1 MRRLFG
7 FLSAIA
13 LIAAGL
19 VVQPP
24 AQTPAVA
31 APPGSAFDP
40 GLIISDSVFYDFG
53 TMTIPQIQAFLD
65 SRVAECR
72 ATNPAIDCLKNVKVD
87 IPATPATG
95 PGEVGPCKAIAA
107 KAGASAA
114 EVIHA
119 ISNAC
124 GINPKV
130 FIVTLQKEQALVTST
145 KPTDYMYRAAMGFGC
160 PDSDP
165 GICGKVFT
173 GLFNQLY
180 KAARQFRWYG
190 NPAGSFTYWKPG
202 RTVSMRFNPK
212 ASCGSK
218 NFELKSQA
226 TANLYYYTPYT
237 PNDAALKNLY
247 GTGDNCSAY
256 GNRNFWR
263 FFHDWFGSPIGGSYL
278 LKSST
283 SETFLIVDNLRYRVW
298 DTRLMAAIRPLGPEG
313 VISQAYLE
321 SFENKGDLYQLVKR
335 GTTTEYWLLVD
346 GKRYSLTDCNLAR
359 QYGLNCDLATSLTES
374 QLSLFIQAGALTRLV
389 QTPEGNKFWIE
400 NGTRRAVVDDLA
412 LNAVGGQGL
421 TASPLVVEQIVSL
434 TPGEPLASDLT
445 VFGLTGTEDV
455 ALAFGGKSY
464 RVSASLATGIGLNKW
479 FTSSKVKID
488 QKLIS
493 SASGV
498 VRGFVANSAGQNFVL
513 TENGKLPV
521 VDPANWTSQ
530 ISVLPDAVIN
540 KIPTV
545 NGTLAAPAVVTSA
558 GNKLSY
564 FVQGAQRRSVAD
576 RTMTER
582 FLNLISQSKVITLPL
597 AAINTV
603 ESVGNGLAPGSL
615 VKANGNSTIFLVDDL
630 TRKVRLSSEDHAR
643 NVSDSKIYSL
653 DNSELAKLQTRTGF
667 NSIKV
672 QCDGATY
679 LIDGGTLYPIS
690 PAGAEEFPGKPFPL
704 AVSTCA
710 GLNVATKP
718 VGQFIRDAKGGLFFV
733 ENGTRSRIRNWA
745 QFGALRGDG
754 PGFITASNFFASKIP
769 ASGTAPATAVLASF
783 ENTPTGVFD
792 EFTFLGTVPVVV
804 TPTASPTPKP
814 TTTPKPTSSAT
825 ASPKPTTTPKPTSSA
840 TASPKPTT
848 TPKPTVTPTASPTPK
863 PTPTA
868 SPTTSGVVSYKVV
881 SGDTLG
887 KIATKFGVTV
897 ARIQSA
903 NNMGTST
910 SIRVGQI
917 LKIPTSVTTSPAV
930 TTSPTV
936 RTYTV
941 KTGDTLW
948 GIASKL
954 GVSATAL
961 ATLNGITNPDLLRVG
976 QVLKVPS

>member
-1 MRRLFG
+1 MKRLFG
-7 FLSAIA
+7 IFSAIA
-13 LIAAGL
+13 LIAGGL

-24 AQTPAVA
+24 AQTPAQA

-53 TMTIPQIQAFLD
+53 TMTVAQIQAFLD

-72 ATNPAIDCLKNVKVD
+72 ATNPALDCLKNIKVD
-87 IPATPATG
+87 IPATPATA
-95 PGEVGPCKAIAA
+95 PGAVGPCKAIAA
-107 KAGASAA
+107 KPGASAA

-145 KPTDYMYRAAMGFGC
+145 RPTDYMYRAAMGFGC

-180 KAARQFRWYG
+180 MAARQFRWYG

-202 RTVSMRFNPK
+202 RVVAMRYHPR
-212 ASCGSK
+212 AACGTK
-218 NFELKSQA
+218 TFELKSQA

-237 PNDAALKNLY
+237 PNDAALRNLY
-247 GTGDNCSAY
+247 GTGDSCSAY

-283 SETFLIVDNLRYRVW
+283 SETFLIVDNLRYRVS
-298 DTRLMAAIRPLGPEG
+298 DNRLLSSVRPLGPEG

-321 SFENKGDLYQLVKR
+321 SFENKGDLYQLVRR

-359 QYGLNCDLATSLTES
+359 QFGLNCDLATSLTET
-374 QLSLFIQAGALTRLV
+374 QLNLFIRSGALTRLI
-389 QTPEGNKFWIE
+389 QTPEGNRFWVE

-412 LNAVGGQGL
+412 LNSVGGQGVSV
-421 TASPLVVEQIVSL
+421 SPMVIEQVVSL
-434 TPGEPLASDLT
+434 VPGEPLASDLT

-464 RVSASLATGIGLNKW
+464 RISASLASSIGLGKW

-488 QKLIS
+488 QRLVS
-493 SASGV
+493 TSSGV
-498 VRGFVANSAGQNFVL
+498 IRGFVSNAAGQNFVL

-521 VDPANWTSQ
+521 LDPANWTSQ
-530 ISVLPDAVIN
+530 RSVLPDAVLN

-564 FVQGAQRRSVAD
+564 FVQGAQRRSVSDKA
-576 RTMTER
+576 MTDR
-582 FLNLISQSKVITLPL
+582 FLKLISQSKVITLPL
-597 AAINTV
+597 SAINTV
-603 ESVGNGLAPGSL
+603 ESVGNGYAPGSL
-615 VKANGNSTIFLVDDL
+615 VRSSGDNTVFLVDDL
-630 TRKVRLSSEDHAR
+630 TRKVRLSSMDQAR
-643 NVSDSKIYSL
+643 NVSDSKIFTIDSA
-653 DNSELAKLQTRTGF
+653 DLAKLQTRTGF

-690 PAGAEEFPGKPFPL
+690 SAGADEFPGKPYPL

-710 GLNVATKP
+710 GLNMASKP
-718 VGQFIRDAKGGLFFV
+718 VGQFLRDATGRLFFV

-745 QFGALRGDG
+745 QFGALRGEG
-754 PGFITASNFFASKIP
+754 PGFISASSFFASRIP
-769 ASGTAPATAVLASF
+769 VAGTAPATAVLASF
-783 ENTPTGVFD
+783 ENTPSGVFED
-792 EFTFLGTVPVVV
+792 FTFLGSVPVVT
-804 TPTASPTPKP
+804 TPTVSPTPKP
-814 TTTPKPTSSAT
+814 TPKPTASAT
-825 ASPKPTTTPKPTSSA
+825 ASPKPT
-840 TASPKPTT
+840 
-848 TPKPTVTPTASPTPK
+848 PKPTVSPTVSPTPK
-863 PTPTA
+863 P
-868 SPTTSGVVSYKVV
+868 SPTTSATTSGFVTYQVKT
-881 SGDTLG
+881 GDTLAL
-887 KIATKFGVTV
+887 IATRFGVTV
-897 ARIQSA
+897 ARIQAA
-903 NNMGTST
+903 NAMGTSIT
-910 SIRVGQI
+910 IRVGQS
-917 LKIPTSVTTSPAV
+917 LRIPTTVSSSPAV
-930 TTSPTV
+930 TTSPTI

-941 KTGDTLW
+941 VAGDTLT
-948 GIASKL
+948 GIARKL

-961 ATLNGITNPDLLRVG
+961 AELNGITNPNLLRVG

>member
-1 MRRLFG
+1 MKRLLGPF
-7 FLSAIA
+7 SAIA

-19 VVQPP
+19 VAQPA
-24 AQTPAVA
+24 AQTPALA

-53 TMTIPQIQAFLD
+53 TMTVPQIQAFLD
-65 SRVAECR
+65 SKVADCK
-72 ATNPAIDCLKNVKVD
+72 ATNPAIDCLKNLKVD
-87 IPATPATG
+87 IPETPATG

-218 NFELKSQA
+218 SFELKSQA

-247 GTGDNCSAY
+247 GTGDSCSAY

-283 SETFLIVDNLRYRVW
+283 SETFLIVDNLRYRVS
-298 DTRLMAAIRPLGPEG
+298 DARLAAAIRPLGPEG

-321 SFENKGDLYQLVKR
+321 TFTNKGDLYQLVRR
-335 GTTTEYWLLVD
+335 GTTGEFWLLVD
-346 GKRYSLTDCNLAR
+346 GKRYSLTDCNLAK
-359 QYGLNCDLATSLTES
+359 QFGLNCDLATSLTES
-374 QLSLFIQAGALTRLV
+374 QLSLFIQGGALTRLV
-389 QTPEGNKFWIE
+389 QTPQGNKFWIE
-400 NGTRRAVVDDLA
+400 NGKSRPVVDDLA
-412 LNAVGGQGL
+412 LNSVGGQG
-421 TASPLVVEQIVSL
+421 TTVSPLVVEQIVSL
-434 TPGEPLASDLT
+434 LPGEPLASDLT
-445 VFGLTGTEDV
+445 VFGLTGTDDV

-464 RVSASLATGIGLNKW
+464 RVAASLASAIGLNKW
-479 FTSSKVKID
+479 FTASKVEID
-488 QKLIS
+488 QRLIATS
-493 SASGV
+493 SGI
-498 VRGFVANSAGQNFVL
+498 VRGFVANAAGQNFVL
-513 TENGKLPV
+513 TETGKLPV
-521 VDPANWTSQ
+521 LDPTNWTTQ
-530 ISVLPDAVIN
+530 VSVLPDAVVN

-545 NGTLAAPAVVTSA
+545 NGALAAPGVVTSV

-564 FVQGAQRRSVAD
+564 FVQGGQRRAVSD
-576 RTMTER
+576 KSMTER
-582 FLNLISQSKVITLPL
+582 FLNLISQSKTITLPL

-603 ESVGNGLAPGSL
+603 ESSGNGFAPGSL
-615 VKANGNSTIFLVDDL
+615 VKSAGSPTIFLVDDL
-630 TRKVRLSSEDHAR
+630 TRKVRLTSEDHAK
-643 NVSDSKIYSL
+643 NVSDSKIFTL
-653 DNSELAKLQTRTGF
+653 DNAELTKLQTRTGF
-667 NSIKV
+667 ASIKV

-679 LIDGGTLYPIS
+679 LIDNGTLYPIS
-690 PAGAEEFPGKPFPL
+690 PAGADEYPGKPYPL

-710 GLNVATKP
+710 SLKVASKP
-718 VGQFIRDAKGGLFFV
+718 VGQFVRDAKGGLFFV
-733 ENGTRSRIRNWA
+733 ENGTRSRIKNWA
-745 QFGALRGDG
+745 QFAALKGDG
-754 PGFITASNFFASKIP
+754 PGFITASNFFASKIEV
-769 ASGTAPATAVLASF
+769 AGTAPATATLASF
-783 ENTPTGVFD
+783 ANTPTGIFD
-792 EFTFLGTVPVVV
+792 ELTFLGSVPVVT
-804 TPTASPTPKP
+804 TPTVSPTPKP
-814 TTTPKPTSSAT
+814 TVTPKPSVSAT
-825 ASPKPTTTPKPTSSA
+825 ASPKPTTTPKPT
-840 TASPKPTT
+840 P
-848 TPKPTVTPTASPTPK
+848 TPTASATPK
-863 PTPTA
+863 PTPT
-868 SPTTSGVVSYKVV
+868 PTSSAATSAYVNYKVV
-881 SGDTLG
+881 TGDTLWS
-887 KIATKFGVTV
+887 IASKFGVTV
-897 ARIQSA
+897 ARIQAA
-903 NNMGTST
+903 NSLGTST
-910 SIRVGQI
+910 SIRVGQT
-917 LKIPTSVTTSPAV
+917 LKIPTSVSS
-930 TTSPTV
+930 SPTV
-936 RTYTV
+936 TAPAPVKTYTV
-941 KTGDTLW
+941 KAGDTLW

-954 GVSATAL
+954 GVSATKL
-961 ATLNGITNPDLLRVG
+961 AEVNGITNPNLLKVG

>member
-1 MRRLFG
+1 MKRLLG
-7 FLSAIA
+7 FFSAIA

-19 VVQPP
+19 TIQPA
-24 AQTPAVA
+24 AQIPAVA

-65 SRVAECR
+65 SKVADCR

-87 IPATPATG
+87 IPETPATG

-114 EVIHA
+114 EVIYA

-218 NFELKSQA
+218 SFELKSQA

-247 GTGDNCSAY
+247 GTGDSCSAY

-298 DTRLMAAIRPLGPEG
+298 DSRLAAAIRPLGPEG

-321 SFENKGDLYQLVKR
+321 SFENKGDLYQLVRR
-335 GTTTEYWLLVD
+335 GTTNEFWLLVD
-346 GKRYSLTDCNLAR
+346 GRRYSLTDCNLAR
-359 QYGLNCDLATSLTES
+359 QFGLNCDLATSLTES
-374 QLSLFIQAGALTRLV
+374 QLSLFIQGGALTRLV

-400 NGTRRAVVDDLA
+400 NGTRRPVVDDLA
-412 LNAVGGQGL
+412 LNSVGGQG
-421 TASPLVVEQIVSL
+421 TTVSPLVVEQIVSL
-434 TPGEPLASDLT
+434 VPGEPLASDLT
-445 VFGLTGTEDV
+445 VFGLTGTDDV

-464 RVSASLATGIGLNKW
+464 RVAASLATSIGLSKW
-479 FTSSKVKID
+479 FTASKVEID
-488 QKLIS
+488 QRLVS
-493 SASGV
+493 TASGI
-498 VRGFVANSAGQNFVL
+498 VRGFVSNAAGQNFVL
-513 TENGKLPV
+513 TDTGKLPV
-521 VDPANWTSQ
+521 IDPANWTTQ
-530 ISVLPDAVIN
+530 VAALPDAVVN

-545 NGTLAAPAVVTSA
+545 NGSLAAPAVVTSP

-564 FVQGAQRRSVAD
+564 FVQGAQRRAVSD
-576 RTMTER
+576 KSMTDR
-582 FLNLISQSKVITLPL
+582 FLSLISQSKAITLPL
-597 AAINTV
+597 SAINTV
-603 ESVGNGLAPGSL
+603 ESLGNGFAPGSL
-615 VKANGNSTIFLVDDL
+615 VKSAGSSTIFLVDDL
-630 TRKVRLSSEDHAR
+630 TRKIRLVSEDHAK
-643 NVSDSKIYSL
+643 NVSDSKIFTL
-653 DNSELAKLQTRTGF
+653 DNAELNKLQTRTGF
-667 NSIKV
+667 TSIKV

-690 PAGAEEFPGKPFPL
+690 PAGADEYPGKPYPL

-710 GLNVATKP
+710 GLNVSSKP
-718 VGQFIRDAKGGLFFV
+718 VGQFLRDAKGGLFFV

-745 QFGALRGDG
+745 QFAALKGDG
-754 PGFITASNFFASKIP
+754 PGFISASNFFATKIP
-769 ASGTAPATAVLASF
+769 VVGTAPATAVLASLA
-783 ENTPTGVFD
+783 NTPTGVFD
-792 EFTFLGTVPVVV
+792 ELTFLGTVPVVS
-804 TPTASPTPKP
+804 TPTVSPTPKP
-814 TTTPKPTSSAT
+814 TTSPKPTVSAT
-825 ASPKPTTTPKPTSSA
+825 ASPKPTTTPKPT
-840 TASPKPTT
+840 P
-848 TPKPTVTPTASPTPK
+848 TPTASPTPK
-863 PTPTA
+863 PTPTPTVSA
-868 SPTTSGVVSYKVV
+868 TTSAFVSYKVV
-881 SGDTLG
+881 AGDTLG
-887 KIATKFGVTV
+887 SIATKFGVTV
-897 ARIQSA
+897 ARIQAA
-903 NNMGTST
+903 NSLGTST
-910 SIRVGQI
+910 TIRVGQT
-917 LKIPTSVTTSPAV
+917 LKIPTAVSSSPVA
-930 TTSPTV
+930 TTSPTIK
-936 RTYTV
+936 TYTV
-941 KTGDTLW
+941 KSGDTLW

-954 GVSATAL
+954 GVSVTKL
-961 ATLNGITNPDLLRVG
+961 AELNGITNANLLKVG

>member
-1 MRRLFG
+1 MKRLLGIF
-7 FLSAIA
+7 SAIA
-13 LIAAGL
+13 LIAGGL
-19 VVQPP
+19 VIQPP
-24 AQTPAVA
+24 AQTPAQA

-53 TMTIPQIQAFLD
+53 TMTVAQIQAFLD
-65 SRVAECR
+65 SRVADCR
-72 ATNPAIDCLKNVKVD
+72 ATNPAIDCLKSVKVD
-87 IPATPATG
+87 IPETPATA
-95 PGEVGPCKAIAA
+95 PGAVGPCKAIAA

-145 KPTDYMYRAAMGFGC
+145 KPTEYMYRAAMGFGC

-180 KAARQFRWYG
+180 MAAKQFRWYG

-202 RTVSMRFNPK
+202 RIVAMRYHPR
-212 ASCGSK
+212 AACGTKS
-218 NFELKSQA
+218 FEMKSQA

-237 PNDAALKNLY
+237 PNDAALRNLY
-247 GTGDNCSAY
+247 GTGDSCSAY

-298 DTRLMAAIRPLGPEG
+298 DARLLSSVRPLGPEG

-321 SFENKGDLYQLVKR
+321 SFENKGDLYQLVRR

-359 QYGLNCDLATSLTES
+359 QFGLNCDLATSLTET
-374 QLSLFIQAGALTRLV
+374 QLNLFIRSGALSRLV
-389 QTPEGNKFWIE
+389 QTPEGNRFWIE

-412 LNAVGGQGL
+412 LNSVGGQGM
-421 TASPLVVEQIVSL
+421 TASPMVIEQVVSL
-434 TPGEPLASDLT
+434 VPGEPLASDLT

-464 RVSASLATGIGLNKW
+464 RISASLASSIGLSKW
-479 FTSSKVKID
+479 FTTSKVEID
-488 QKLIS
+488 QKLVS
-493 SASGV
+493 TSSGV
-498 VRGFVANSAGQNFVL
+498 IRGFVSNAAGQNFVL

-521 VDPANWTSQ
+521 LDPANWTSQ
-530 ISVLPDAVIN
+530 VSVLPDAVVN

-545 NGTLAAPAVVTSA
+545 NGTLAAPAVVTSP

-564 FVQGAQRRSVAD
+564 FVQGAQRRAVSDKA
-576 RTMTER
+576 MTDR

-603 ESVGNGLAPGSL
+603 ESLGNGFAPGSL
-615 VKANGNSTIFLVDDL
+615 VKASGNDTIFLVDDL
-630 TRKVRLSSEDHAR
+630 TRKVRLSSTDQAR
-643 NVSDSKIYSL
+643 NVSDSKVFTVDSA
-653 DNSELAKLQTRTGF
+653 DLAKLQTRTGF

-672 QCDGATY
+672 QCDGGTY
-679 LIDGGTLYPIS
+679 LIDDGTLYPIS
-690 PAGAEEFPGKPFPL
+690 SAGADEFPGKPYPL

-710 GLNVATKP
+710 GLNVASKP
-718 VGQFIRDAKGGLFFV
+718 VGQFVRDASGRLFFV

-745 QFGALRGDG
+745 QFGTLRGEG
-754 PGFITASNFFASKIP
+754 PGFISASNFFASRIP
-769 ASGTAPATAVLASF
+769 VAGTAPATAVLASF

-792 EFTFLGTVPVVV
+792 DFTFLGSVPVVT
-804 TPTASPTPKP
+804 TPTVSPTPKP
-814 TTTPKPTSSAT
+814 T
-825 ASPKPTTTPKPTSSA
+825 PKPTTSA
-840 TASPKPTT
+840 TVSPKP
-848 TPKPTVTPTASPTPK
+848 TPKPTVSPTVSPKPTPKPTVSPTVSPTPK
-863 PTPTA
+863 PTPT
-868 SPTTSGVVSYKVV
+868 PTTSATTSAFVTYKVV
-881 SGDTLG
+881 SGDTLQS
-887 KIATKFGVTV
+887 IATKFGVTV
-897 ARIQSA
+897 ARIQAA
-903 NNMGTST
+903 NSMGTST
-910 SIRVGQI
+910 IIRVGQN
-917 LKIPTSVTTSPAV
+917 LRIPTSVTSSPTV
-930 TTSPTV
+930 STSPTV
-936 RTYTV
+936 KTYTV
-941 KTGDTLW
+941 KSGDTLW
-948 GIASKL
+948 GIASRL

-961 ATLNGITNPDLLRVG
+961 AELNGITNPNLLRVG

>member
-1 MRRLFG
+1 MKRLLG
-7 FLSAIA
+7 FFSAIA

-19 VVQPP
+19 TIQPA
-24 AQTPAVA
+24 AQIPAVA

-65 SRVAECR
+65 SKVADCR

-87 IPATPATG
+87 IPETPATG

-114 EVIHA
+114 EVIYA

-218 NFELKSQA
+218 SFELKSQA

-247 GTGDNCSAY
+247 GTGDSCSAY

-298 DTRLMAAIRPLGPEG
+298 DSRLAAAIRPLGPEG

-321 SFENKGDLYQLVKR
+321 SFENKGDLYQLVRR
-335 GTTTEYWLLVD
+335 GTTNEFWLLVD
-346 GKRYSLTDCNLAR
+346 GRRYSVTDCNLAR
-359 QYGLNCDLATSLTES
+359 QFGLNCDLATSLTES
-374 QLSLFIQAGALTRLV
+374 QLSLFIQGGALTRLV

-400 NGTRRAVVDDLA
+400 NGTRRPVVDDLA
-412 LNAVGGQGL
+412 LNSVGGQG
-421 TASPLVVEQIVSL
+421 TTVSPLVVEQIVSL
-434 TPGEPLASDLT
+434 VPGEPLASDLT
-445 VFGLTGTEDV
+445 VFGLTGTDDV

-464 RVSASLATGIGLNKW
+464 RVAASLATSIGLSKW
-479 FTSSKVKID
+479 FTASKVEID
-488 QKLIS
+488 QRLVS
-493 SASGV
+493 TASGI
-498 VRGFVANSAGQNFVL
+498 VRGFVSNAAGQNFVL
-513 TENGKLPV
+513 TDTGKLPV
-521 VDPANWTSQ
+521 IDPANWTTQ
-530 ISVLPDAVIN
+530 VAALPDAVVN

-545 NGTLAAPAVVTSA
+545 NGSLAAPAVVTSP

-564 FVQGAQRRSVAD
+564 FVQGAQRRAVSD
-576 RTMTER
+576 KSMTDR
-582 FLNLISQSKVITLPL
+582 FLSLISQSKAITLPL
-597 AAINTV
+597 SAINTV
-603 ESVGNGLAPGSL
+603 ESLGNGFAPGSL
-615 VKANGNSTIFLVDDL
+615 VKSAGSSTIFLVDDL
-630 TRKVRLSSEDHAR
+630 TRKIRLVSEDHAK
-643 NVSDSKIYSL
+643 NVSDSKIYTL
-653 DNSELAKLQTRTGF
+653 DNAELNKLQTRTGF
-667 NSIKV
+667 TSIKV

-690 PAGAEEFPGKPFPL
+690 PAGADEYPGKPYPL

-710 GLNVATKP
+710 GLNVSSKP
-718 VGQFIRDAKGGLFFV
+718 VGQFLRDAKGGLFFV

-745 QFGALRGDG
+745 QFAALKGDG
-754 PGFITASNFFASKIP
+754 PGFISASNFFATKIP
-769 ASGTAPATAVLASF
+769 VVGTAPATAVLASLA
-783 ENTPTGVFD
+783 NTPTGVFD
-792 EFTFLGTVPVVV
+792 ELTFLGTVPVVT
-804 TPTASPTPKP
+804 TPTVSPTPKP
-814 TTTPKPTSSAT
+814 TTSPKPTVSAT
-825 ASPKPTTTPKPTSSA
+825 ASPKPTTTPKPT
-840 TASPKPTT
+840 P
-848 TPKPTVTPTASPTPK
+848 TPTASPTPK
-863 PTPTA
+863 PTPTPTVSA
-868 SPTTSGVVSYKVV
+868 TTSAFVSYKVV
-881 SGDTLG
+881 AGDTLG
-887 KIATKFGVTV
+887 SIATKFGVTV
-897 ARIQSA
+897 ARIQAA
-903 NNMGTST
+903 NSLGTST
-910 SIRVGQI
+910 TIRVGQT
-917 LKIPTSVTTSPAV
+917 LKIPTAVSSSPVA
-930 TTSPTV
+930 TTSPTIK
-936 RTYTV
+936 TYTV
-941 KTGDTLW
+941 KSGDTLW

-954 GVSATAL
+954 GVSVTKL
-961 ATLNGITNPDLLRVG
+961 AELNGITNANLLRVG

>member
-1 MRRLFG
+1 MKRLLGIF
-7 FLSAIA
+7 SAIA
-13 LIAAGL
+13 LLAGGL
-19 VVQPP
+19 VIQPP
-24 AQTPAVA
+24 AETPAQA

-53 TMTIPQIQAFLD
+53 TMTIAQIQAFLD

-145 KPTDYMYRAAMGFGC
+145 KPTEYMYRAAMGFGC

-202 RTVSMRFNPK
+202 RTVAMRFNPK
-212 ASCGSK
+212 ASCGTK

-247 GTGDNCSAY
+247 GTGDSCSAY

-283 SETFLIVDNLRYRVW
+283 SETFLIVDNLRYRVS
-298 DTRLMAAIRPLGPEG
+298 DTRLLASVRPLGPEG

-359 QYGLNCDLATSLTES
+359 EYGLNCDLATSLTES
-374 QLSLFIQAGALTRLV
+374 QLNLFIRAGALTRLV

-400 NGTRRAVVDDLA
+400 KGTRRAVIDDLA
-412 LNAVGGQGL
+412 LNGVGGQGV
-421 TASPLVVEQIVSL
+421 TASPMVVEQVVSL
-434 TPGEPLASDLT
+434 IPGEPLASDLT
-445 VFGLTGTEDV
+445 VFGLTGTEDL

-464 RVSASLATGIGLNKW
+464 RVAASLATSVGLSKW
-479 FTSSKVKID
+479 FTTSKVKID
-488 QKLIS
+488 QKLVSTS
-493 SASGV
+493 SGI
-498 VRGFVANSAGQNFVL
+498 VRGFVANAAGQSFVI
-513 TENGKLPV
+513 TETGKLPV
-521 VDPANWTSQ
+521 IDPTNWTSQ
-530 ISVLPDAVIN
+530 INVLPDAVLN

-545 NGTLAAPAVVTSA
+545 NGTLAAPAVVTSV

-564 FVQGAQRRSVAD
+564 FVQGAERRSVSD
-576 RTMTER
+576 KSMTSR
-582 FLNLISQSKVITLPL
+582 FLALIGQSKVITLPL
-597 AAINTV
+597 SAINTV
-603 ESVGNGLAPGSL
+603 DSVGSGFAPGSL
-615 VKANGNSTIFLVDDL
+615 VKSSANSTIYLVDDL
-630 TRKVRLSSEDHAR
+630 TRKVKLSSADHAKS
-643 NVSDSKIYSL
+643 VSDSKIFTL
-653 DNSELAKLQTRTGF
+653 DNAELAKLQTRTGF
-667 NSIKV
+667 TSIKV

-679 LIDGGTLYPIS
+679 LVDGGTLYPIS
-690 PAGAEEFPGKPFPL
+690 AAGADEFPGKPYPL

-710 GLNVATKP
+710 GLNVASKP
-718 VGQFIRDAKGGLFFV
+718 VGQFLRDAKGVLYFV
-733 ENGTRSRIRNWA
+733 ENGTRSKIRNWA
-745 QFGALRGDG
+745 QFGTLRGDG

-769 ASGTAPATAVLASF
+769 VAGTAPSTAVLASF
-783 ENTPTGVFD
+783 ENTPSGIFD
-792 EFTFLGTVPVVV
+792 EFTFLGTVPVVS
-804 TPTASPTPKP
+804 TPTVSPTPKP
-814 TTTPKPTSSAT
+814 TTTPKPTV
-825 ASPKPTTTPKPTSSA
+825 SA

-848 TPKPTVTPTASPTPK
+848 TPKPTVTPTASATPKPTTTPK
-863 PTPTA
+863 PTPTSSA
-868 SPTTSGVVSYKVV
+868 TVSAFVNYKVAT
-881 SGDTLG
+881 GDTLWS
-887 KIATKFGVTV
+887 IATKFGVTV
-897 ARIQSA
+897 ARIQAA
-903 NNMGTST
+903 NALGTST

-917 LKIPTSVTTSPAV
+917 LKIPTSVSSSPPV

-936 RTYTV
+936 KTYTV
-941 KTGDTLW
+941 KSGDTLW

-961 ATLNGITNPDLLRVG
+961 AELNGITNPNLLRVG

>member
-1 MRRLFG
+1 MKRLLGIF
-7 FLSAIA
+7 SAIA
-13 LIAAGL
+13 LIAGGL
-19 VVQPP
+19 VIQPP
-24 AQTPAVA
+24 VQTPAQA
-31 APPGSAFDP
+31 APPGTAFDP

-53 TMTIPQIQAFLD
+53 TMTVAQIQAFLD

-72 ATNPAIDCLKNVKVD
+72 ATNPAIDCLKSVKVD

-107 KAGASAA
+107 KTGASAA

-202 RTVSMRFNPK
+202 RTVAMRLSPK
-212 ASCGSK
+212 ASCGTK
-218 NFELKSQA
+218 TFEMKSQA

-237 PNDAALKNLY
+237 PNEAALKNLY
-247 GTGDNCSAY
+247 GTGDSCSAY

-298 DTRLMAAIRPLGPEG
+298 DARLLAAVRPLGPEG

-335 GTTTEYWLLVD
+335 GNTTEYWLLVD

-374 QLSLFIQAGALTRLV
+374 QLNLFISSGALTRLV
-389 QTPEGNKFWIE
+389 LTPEGNKFWIE

-412 LNAVGGQGL
+412 LNSVGGQGV

-434 TPGEPLASDLT
+434 QPGEPLASDLT

-464 RVSASLATGIGLNKW
+464 RISASLASSIGLSKW
-479 FTSSKVKID
+479 FTTSKVKID
-488 QKLIS
+488 QKLVSTS
-493 SASGV
+493 SGI
-498 VRGFVANSAGQNFVL
+498 VRGFVANAAGQNFVL

-521 VDPANWTSQ
+521 VDPANWTNQ
-530 ISVLPDAVIN
+530 ISVLPDAVVN

-545 NGTLAAPAVVTSA
+545 NGTLAAPAVVTST

-564 FVQGAQRRSVAD
+564 FVQGAQRRAVSD
-576 RTMTER
+576 KSMTDR
-582 FLNLISQSKVITLPL
+582 FLNLISQSKAITLPL
-597 AAINTV
+597 SAINTV
-603 ESVGNGLAPGSL
+603 ESVGNGFAPGSL
-615 VKANGNSTIFLVDDL
+615 VRANGSTTIFLVDDL
-630 TRKVRLSSEDHAR
+630 TRKVRLASQDQAK
-643 NVSDSKIYSL
+643 NVSDSKIFTL
-653 DNSELAKLQTRTGF
+653 DNAELSKLQTRTGF

-690 PAGAEEFPGKPFPL
+690 SAGADEFPGKPYPL

-710 GLNVATKP
+710 GLNVASKP
-718 VGQFIRDAKGGLFFV
+718 VGQFLRDASGKLFFI

-745 QFGALRGDG
+745 QFGTLKGDG
-754 PGFITASNFFASKIP
+754 PGFISASDFFASKIP
-769 ASGTAPATAVLASF
+769 VAGTAPATAVLASL

-792 EFTFLGTVPVVV
+792 DFTFLGTVPVV
-804 TPTASPTPKP
+804 TPPTVSPTPKP
-814 TTTPKPTSSAT
+814 TPKPTASPTVSPTPKPTPKPT
-825 ASPKPTTTPKPTSSA
+825 ASPTVSPTPKPTPKP
-840 TASPKPTT
+840 TASP
-848 TPKPTVTPTASPTPK
+848 TVSPTPK
-863 PTPTA
+863 PTPTSSA
-868 SPTTSGVVSYKVV
+868 TTSAFVNYKVAA
-881 SGDTLG
+881 GDTLG
-887 KIATKFGVTV
+887 AIATKFGVTV
-897 ARIQSA
+897 ARIQAA
-903 NNMGTST
+903 NSLGTST
-910 SIRVGQI
+910 NIRIGQI
-917 LKIPTSVTTSPAV
+917 LKIPTSVSSSPVV
-930 TTSPTV
+930 TTSPTI

-941 KTGDTLW
+941 KSGDTLW

-961 ATLNGITNPDLLRVG
+961 ATLNGITNPNLLRVG

>member
-1 MRRLFG
+1 MRRLLGIF
-7 FLSAIA
+7 SAIA
-13 LIAAGL
+13 LVAVGL

-24 AQTPAVA
+24 AQLPAKA

-72 ATNPAIDCLKNVKVD
+72 ATNPAIDCLKSVKVD

-107 KAGASAA
+107 QPAASAA

-145 KPTDYMYRAAMGFGC
+145 KPTEYMYRAAMGFGC

-218 NFELKSQA
+218 SFELKSQA

-247 GTGDNCSAY
+247 GTGDSCSAY

-298 DTRLMAAIRPLGPEG
+298 DSRLLAAIRPLGPEG

-346 GKRYSLTDCNLAR
+346 GKRYSLTDCNLAK
-359 QYGLNCDLATSLTES
+359 QFGLNCDLATSLSES
-374 QLSLFIQAGALTRLV
+374 QLSLFIQSGALTRLV
-389 QTPEGNKFWIE
+389 ITPEGNKFWIE

-412 LNAVGGQGL
+412 LNSVGGQGV
-421 TASPLVVEQIVSL
+421 TASPMVVEQVVSL
-434 TPGEPLASDLT
+434 LPGEPLASDLT

-464 RVSASLATGIGLNKW
+464 RVAASLANSIGLDKW

-488 QKLIS
+488 QKLLSTS
-493 SASGV
+493 SGM
-498 VRGFVANSAGQNFVL
+498 VRGFVANAAGQNFVL
-513 TENGKLPV
+513 TDAGKLPV
-521 VDPANWTSQ
+521 IDPTNWTTQ

-540 KIPTV
+540 RFPTV
-545 NGTLAAPAVVTSA
+545 NGTLAAPAVVTSV

-564 FVQGAQRRSVAD
+564 FVQGAERRSVAD
-576 RTMTER
+576 KSMTER
-582 FLNLISQSKVITLPL
+582 FLSLLDQPKVITLPL

-603 ESVGNGLAPGSL
+603 TSVGNGLAPGSL
-615 VKANGNSTIFLVDDL
+615 VKSTGDSTLYLVDDL
-630 TRKVRLSSEDHAR
+630 TRKVKLSSADQAKS
-643 NVSDSKIYSL
+643 VSDSKVFTL
-653 DNSELAKLQTRTGF
+653 DRTELAKLQTRTGF
-667 NSIKV
+667 TAIKV

-690 PAGAEEFPGKPFPL
+690 PAGADEFPGKPYPL

-710 GLNVATKP
+710 GLKVSDKP
-718 VGQFIRDAKGGLFFV
+718 VGQFVRDSKGLLFFV

-754 PGFITASNFFASKIP
+754 PGFITASTYFTSKIP
-769 ASGTAPATAVLASF
+769 LSGAAPATAVLASLAD
-783 ENTPTGVFD
+783 TPTGVFQN
-792 EFTFLGTVPVVV
+792 FTFLGSVPVTP
-804 TPTASPTPKP
+804 TPTASP
-814 TTTPKPTSSAT
+814 TPKPTSSAT
-825 ASPKPTTTPKPTSSA
+825 ASPKPTTTPKPTA
-840 TASPKPTT
+840 TPTASA
-848 TPKPTVTPTASPTPK
+848 TPKPTPTPTASPTPK
-863 PTPTA
+863 PSGTA
-868 SPTTSGVVSYKVV
+868 SATVSAFVNYKVV

-887 KIATKFGVTV
+887 SIARKFGVTV
-897 ARIQSA
+897 ARIQAA
-903 NNMGTST
+903 NNLGTST
-910 SIRVGQI
+910 VIRIGQT
-917 LKIPTSVTTSPAV
+917 LKIPTSVGSSPAV
-930 TTSPTV
+930 TTPPAPK
-936 RTYTV
+936 TYTV
-941 KTGDTLW
+941 KAGDTLW
-948 GIASKL
+948 GIASRL

-961 ATLNGITNPDLLRVG
+961 AELNGITNQNVLRVG

>member
-1 MRRLFG
+1 MKRLLG
-7 FLSAIA
+7 FFSAIA

-19 VVQPP
+19 TIQPA
-24 AQTPAVA
+24 AQIPAVA

-65 SRVAECR
+65 SKVADCR

-87 IPATPATG
+87 IPETPATG

-114 EVIHA
+114 EVIYA

-218 NFELKSQA
+218 SFELKSQA

-247 GTGDNCSAY
+247 GTGDSCSAY

-298 DTRLMAAIRPLGPEG
+298 DSRLAAAIRPLGPEG

-321 SFENKGDLYQLVKR
+321 SFENKGDLYQLVRR
-335 GTTTEYWLLVD
+335 GTTNEFWLLVD
-346 GKRYSLTDCNLAR
+346 GRRYSLTDCNLAR
-359 QYGLNCDLATSLTES
+359 QFGLNCDLATSLTES
-374 QLSLFIQAGALTRLV
+374 QLSLFIQGGALTRLV

-400 NGTRRAVVDDLA
+400 NGTRRPVVDDLA
-412 LNAVGGQGL
+412 LNSVGGQG
-421 TASPLVVEQIVSL
+421 TTVSPLVVEQIVSL
-434 TPGEPLASDLT
+434 VPGEPLASDLT
-445 VFGLTGTEDV
+445 VFGLTGTDDV

-464 RVSASLATGIGLNKW
+464 RVAASLATSIGLSKW
-479 FTSSKVKID
+479 FTASKVEID
-488 QKLIS
+488 QRLVS
-493 SASGV
+493 TASGI
-498 VRGFVANSAGQNFVL
+498 VRGFVSNAAGQNFVL
-513 TENGKLPV
+513 TDTGKLPV
-521 VDPANWTSQ
+521 IDPANWTTQ
-530 ISVLPDAVIN
+530 VAALPDAVVN

-545 NGTLAAPAVVTSA
+545 NGSLAAPAVVTSP

-564 FVQGAQRRSVAD
+564 FVQGAQRRAVSD
-576 RTMTER
+576 KSMTDR
-582 FLNLISQSKVITLPL
+582 FLSLISQSKAITLPL
-597 AAINTV
+597 SAINTV
-603 ESVGNGLAPGSL
+603 ESLGNGFAPGSL
-615 VKANGNSTIFLVDDL
+615 VKSAGSSTIFLVDDL
-630 TRKVRLSSEDHAR
+630 TRKIRLVSEDHAK
-643 NVSDSKIYSL
+643 NVSDSKIYTL
-653 DNSELAKLQTRTGF
+653 DNAELNKLQTRTGF
-667 NSIKV
+667 TSIKV

-690 PAGAEEFPGKPFPL
+690 PAGADEYPGKPYPL

-710 GLNVATKP
+710 GLNVSSKP
-718 VGQFIRDAKGGLFFV
+718 VGQFLRDAKGGLFFV

-745 QFGALRGDG
+745 QFAALKGDG
-754 PGFITASNFFASKIP
+754 PGFISASNFFATKIP
-769 ASGTAPATAVLASF
+769 VVGTAPATAVLASLA
-783 ENTPTGVFD
+783 NTPTGVFD
-792 EFTFLGTVPVVV
+792 ELTFLGTVPVVT
-804 TPTASPTPKP
+804 TPTVSPTPKP
-814 TTTPKPTSSAT
+814 TTSPKPTVSAT
-825 ASPKPTTTPKPTSSA
+825 ASPKPTTTPKPT
-840 TASPKPTT
+840 P
-848 TPKPTVTPTASPTPK
+848 TPTASPTPK
-863 PTPTA
+863 PTPTPTVSA
-868 SPTTSGVVSYKVV
+868 TTSAFVSYKVV
-881 SGDTLG
+881 AGDTLG
-887 KIATKFGVTV
+887 SIATKFGVTV
-897 ARIQSA
+897 ARIQAA
-903 NNMGTST
+903 NSLGTST
-910 SIRVGQI
+910 TIRVGQT
-917 LKIPTSVTTSPAV
+917 LKIPTAVSSSPVA
-930 TTSPTV
+930 TTSPTIK
-936 RTYTV
+936 TYTV
-941 KTGDTLW
+941 KSGDTLW

-954 GVSATAL
+954 GVSVTKL
-961 ATLNGITNPDLLRVG
+961 AELNGITNANLLKVG

>member
-1 MRRLFG
+1 MKRLLG
-7 FLSAIA
+7 FFSAIA

-19 VVQPP
+19 TIQPA

-65 SRVAECR
+65 SKVADCR

-87 IPATPATG
+87 IPETPATG

-114 EVIHA
+114 EVIYA

-218 NFELKSQA
+218 SFELKSQA

-247 GTGDNCSAY
+247 GTGDSCSAY

-298 DTRLMAAIRPLGPEG
+298 DSRLAAAIRPLGPEG

-321 SFENKGDLYQLVKR
+321 SFENKGDLYQLVRR
-335 GTTTEYWLLVD
+335 GTTNEFWLLVD
-346 GKRYSLTDCNLAR
+346 GRRYSVTDCNLAR
-359 QYGLNCDLATSLTES
+359 QFGLNCDLATSLTES
-374 QLSLFIQAGALTRLV
+374 QLSLFIQGGALTRLV

-400 NGTRRAVVDDLA
+400 NGTRRPVVDDLA
-412 LNAVGGQGL
+412 LNSVGGQS
-421 TASPLVVEQIVSL
+421 TSISPLVVEQIVSL
-434 TPGEPLASDLT
+434 VPGEPLASDLT
-445 VFGLTGTEDV
+445 VFGLTGTDDV

-464 RVSASLATGIGLNKW
+464 RVAASLATSIGLIKW
-479 FTSSKVKID
+479 FTASKVEID
-488 QKLIS
+488 QRLVS
-493 SASGV
+493 TASGI
-498 VRGFVANSAGQNFVL
+498 VRGFVSNAAGQNFVL
-513 TENGKLPV
+513 TDTGKLPV
-521 VDPANWTSQ
+521 IDPANWTTQ
-530 ISVLPDAVIN
+530 VAALPDAVVN

-545 NGTLAAPAVVTSA
+545 NGSLAAPAVVTSP

-564 FVQGAQRRSVAD
+564 FVQGAQRRAVSD
-576 RTMTER
+576 KSMTDR
-582 FLNLISQSKVITLPL
+582 FLSLISQSKAITLPL
-597 AAINTV
+597 SAINTV
-603 ESVGNGLAPGSL
+603 ESLGNGFAPGSL
-615 VKANGNSTIFLVDDL
+615 VKSAGSSTIFLVDDL
-630 TRKVRLSSEDHAR
+630 TRKIRLVSEDHAK
-643 NVSDSKIYSL
+643 NVSDSKIYTL
-653 DNSELAKLQTRTGF
+653 DNAELNKLQTRTGF
-667 NSIKV
+667 TSIKV

-690 PAGAEEFPGKPFPL
+690 PAGADEYPGKPYPL

-710 GLNVATKP
+710 GLNVSSKP
-718 VGQFIRDAKGGLFFV
+718 VGQFLRDAKGGLFFV

-745 QFGALRGDG
+745 QFAALKGDG
-754 PGFITASNFFASKIP
+754 PGFISASNFFATKIP
-769 ASGTAPATAVLASF
+769 VVGTAPATAVLASLA
-783 ENTPTGVFD
+783 NTPTGVFD
-792 EFTFLGTVPVVV
+792 ELTFLGTVPVVT
-804 TPTASPTPKP
+804 TPTVSPTPKP
-814 TTTPKPTSSAT
+814 TTSPKPTVSAT
-825 ASPKPTTTPKPTSSA
+825 ASPKPTTTPKPT
-840 TASPKPTT
+840 P
-848 TPKPTVTPTASPTPK
+848 TPTASPTPK
-863 PTPTA
+863 PTPTPTVSA
-868 SPTTSGVVSYKVV
+868 TTSAFVSYKVV
-881 SGDTLG
+881 AGDTLG
-887 KIATKFGVTV
+887 SIATKFGVTV
-897 ARIQSA
+897 ARIQAA
-903 NNMGTST
+903 NSLGTST
-910 SIRVGQI
+910 TIRVGQT
-917 LKIPTSVTTSPAV
+917 LKIPTAVSSSPVA
-930 TTSPTV
+930 TTSPTIK
-936 RTYTV
+936 TYTV
-941 KTGDTLW
+941 KSGDTLW

-954 GVSATAL
+954 GVSVTKL
-961 ATLNGITNPDLLRVG
+961 AELNGITNANLLKVG